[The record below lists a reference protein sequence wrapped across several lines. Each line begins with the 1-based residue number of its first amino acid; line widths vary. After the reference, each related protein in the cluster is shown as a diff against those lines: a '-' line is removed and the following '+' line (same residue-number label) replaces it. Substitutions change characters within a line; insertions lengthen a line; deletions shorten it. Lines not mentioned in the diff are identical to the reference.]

1 MQPEASPELPAPAAA
16 RHELGTYLRAQRVR
30 RRINIARAAAHV
42 GIAPGTLSRIETA
55 YAPIRTAYLYLLLD
69 LYRITDDTR
78 RRELADLAR
87 QGQCQPYWAEHD
99 DLIPEGTAHYLALE
113 ASAAVIRTYAP
124 QLIPYQLMTAGYAV
138 VAARATRPDLGRR
151 REDKVAALARARC
164 DQITRSQCRVHA
176 LINMSALH
184 RITDP
189 ADVAA
194 QQFSH
199 LCEVAANPAITIRL
213 IPDRNPPLVIS
224 PPFTLLTLPGQPH
237 DAGCCHGPA
246 GQVTVT
252 RRVAAARA
260 MNATWEELVRDAL
273 TAEVSAGFLA
283 ELAET

>member
-55 YAPIRTAYLYLLLD
+55 YAPVRTAYLYLLLD

-113 ASAAVIRTYAP
+113 ASTAVIRTYAP
-124 QLIPYQLMTAGYAV
+124 QLIPDQLMTAGYAV

-176 LINMSALH
+176 LINMSTLH
-184 RITDP
+184 RITDL
-189 ADVAA
+189 VAA
-194 QQFSH
+194 GGAIARRSARDGVDLGIVRVQRPRPVTPVARPH
-199 LCEVAANPAITIRL
+199 L
-213 IPDRNPPLVIS
+213 
-224 PPFTLLTLPGQPH
+224 PFRSLAT
-237 DAGCCHGPA
+237 
-246 GQVTVT
+246 
-252 RRVAAARA
+252 
-260 MNATWEELVRDAL
+260 NAC
-273 TAEVSAGFLA
+273 
-283 ELAET
+283 